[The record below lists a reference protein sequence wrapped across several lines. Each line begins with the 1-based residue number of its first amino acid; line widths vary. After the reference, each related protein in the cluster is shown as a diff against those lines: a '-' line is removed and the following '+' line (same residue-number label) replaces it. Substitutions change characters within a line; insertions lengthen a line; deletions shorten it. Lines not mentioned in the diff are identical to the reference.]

1 MWNNRQTGNNECYN
15 DESGV
20 VRGQRGCCTSNCN
33 GPAKSLEVHG
43 IAMELQG
50 AIKIML
56 SIVQRA
62 RL

>member
-1 MWNNRQTGNNECYN
+1 VCNNRQKGNNECYN
-15 DESGV
+15 DESGE
-20 VRGQRGCCTSNCN
+20 RGCCTSNCN